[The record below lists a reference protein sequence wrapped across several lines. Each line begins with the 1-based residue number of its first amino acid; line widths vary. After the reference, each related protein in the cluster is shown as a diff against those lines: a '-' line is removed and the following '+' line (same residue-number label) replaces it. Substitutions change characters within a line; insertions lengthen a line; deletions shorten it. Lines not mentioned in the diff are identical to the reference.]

1 MIKLNKLYLKNTI
14 LELIIIMVISSVG
27 LYYDFERIIFLG
39 AVFCFLFE
47 GFYNKYR
54 TKEMLVD
61 NSFELVKSF
70 LYGYIFIILIRYL
83 LDPMLLNGIEL
94 GDGYLF
100 NRLAKIMIIYLI
112 IIVFK
117 ITHKRDV
124 KVVSFDNDGRINNK
138 LIIISLVLSLVHI
151 NLNFYNKI
159 ALRAILVIIHFII
172 IKNIN
177 AFYLKGLLILGLI
190 ISFFAGNFVSMALLL
205 IYFLNIKEANK
216 RNIKT
221 ELDKI
226 NEIELTN

>member
-14 LELIIIMVISSVG
+14 LELIIIMMISSVG

-47 GFYNKYR
+47 GFYKKYR

-83 LDPMLLNGIEL
+83 LDPMLLNGTEL

-100 NRLAKIMIIYLI
+100 NRLAKIMIFYLI

-117 ITHKRDV
+117 ITHKRDF
-124 KVVSFDNDGRINNK
+124 KVISSDNDGRINNK

-159 ALRAILVIIHFII
+159 ALRAILVIFHFII

-177 AFYLKGLLILGLI
+177 DFYLKGLLILGLV

-216 RNIKT
+216 RNVKT

>member
-1 MIKLNKLYLKNTI
+1 VIKLNKLYLKNII
-14 LELIIIMVISSVG
+14 LELIIIMMISSVG

-83 LDPMLLNGIEL
+83 LDPMLLNGTEL
-94 GDGYLF
+94 GDSYLF

-117 ITHKRDV
+117 ITHKRDF
-124 KVVSFDNDGRINNK
+124 KVVSFDNDSRINNK

-177 AFYLKGLLILGLI
+177 DFYLKGLLILGLI